1 MRRFGKG
8 ARSPATD
15 WARGVPRHPFG
26 RYVVALGL
34 IAVTVT
40 ASTVLTSRSL
50 SRQELDAGVIRTAS
64 HQIVLSQRISETAAG
79 LEGATGEATLRNGAR
94 LIAQSITELQRN
106 HEGLLSGDPAQR
118 LPGDNSPDVLQAF
131 GVVQPHYEAM
141 LGAAANLDAAIV
153 NQGAVS
159 GETIRALVTSA
170 ELFETGMGSIASIY
184 EAEASERVANL
195 EITQYILLSL
205 TLVLLLA
212 EGLLLFRP
220 AARDMQQAWRRRD
233 AEHRTAREEDQR
245 RMTYLARYDPLTG
258 LINRFL
264 FGDRL
269 QSAINRAKREGGIVA
284 LMFLDLDE
292 FKSVNDHYG
301 HGVGDE
307 LLKQVADRLKE
318 SVRASDTVA
327 RLGGDEFTVILEGA
341 QRVEDA
347 GQVATKIIRTLQE
360 PFEVGPRQLRIT
372 TSIGISLYPMDGE
385 SSEDLLRDAD
395 IAMYSA
401 KTAGRNTYQYF
412 TPELREQTSQRVAL
426 IDGLREALEAGNE
439 LDLVYQPKFDSITGT
454 VTGTEALIRW
464 QHPRLGLIR
473 PQRFIPVAE
482 ETDLI
487 IPLGEWVLDRA
498 CAQVREWRDEGLDLT
513 MSVNVSNR
521 QLRRGDLV
529 DAVERSLETHG
540 LPPDCLELE
549 ITEATLMGDVDLARR
564 AIGRLRELGVGVSI
578 DDFGTGY
585 SSLSH
590 LKRLPINSL
599 KIDRAFVRDLDS
611 SDDAVALSSA
621 IIGLARS
628 LGLDVIA
635 EGVETRA
642 QLDTLADL
650 GCTKM
655 QGFLVSHPLR
665 AVDVP
670 AFVTTGLQGL
680 IDGGI
685 VTGPAAAGHEV
696 DGPVPLSP
704 APVSPGAVADGTST
718 PL

>member
-1 MRRFGKG
+1 
-8 ARSPATD
+8 
-15 WARGVPRHPFG
+15 
-26 RYVVALGL
+26 
-34 IAVTVT
+34 
-40 ASTVLTSRSL
+40 
-50 SRQELDAGVIRTAS
+50 
-64 HQIVLSQRISETAAG
+64 
-79 LEGATGEATLRNGAR
+79 
-94 LIAQSITELQRN
+94 
-106 HEGLLSGDPAQR
+106 
-118 LPGDNSPDVLQAF
+118 
-131 GVVQPHYEAM
+131 
-141 LGAAANLDAAIV
+141 
-153 NQGAVS
+153 
-159 GETIRALVTSA
+159 
-170 ELFETGMGSIASIY
+170 
-184 EAEASERVANL
+184 
-195 EITQYILLSL
+195 
-205 TLVLLLA
+205 
-212 EGLLLFRP
+212 
-220 AARDMQQAWRRRD
+220 
-233 AEHRTAREEDQR
+233 
-245 RMTYLARYDPLTG
+245 MTYLARFDPLTG

-269 QSAINRAKREGGIVA
+269 QSAINRARREGGIVA

-301 HGVGDE
+301 HAVGDD
-307 LLKQVADRLKE
+307 LLKQVAERLTD

-347 GQVATKIIRTLQE
+347 GQVATKIIRKLQD
-360 PFEVGPRQLRIT
+360 PFQVGPRQLRIT
-372 TSIGISLYPMDGE
+372 ASIGISLYPMDGDSAE
-385 SSEDLLRDAD
+385 ELLRDAD

-412 TPELREQTSQRVAL
+412 TPELREQTTQRLAL
-426 IDGLREALEAGNE
+426 IDGLREALAAGDQ
-439 LDLVYQPKFDSITGT
+439 LGLVYQPKFDSMQGI

-464 QHPRLGLIR
+464 QHPKLGLIR

-487 IPLGEWVLDRA
+487 IPLGEWVLEKA
-498 CAQVREWRDEGLDLT
+498 CEQAREWREQGMDLV

-521 QLRRGDLV
+521 QLRRGNLV
-529 DAVERSLETHG
+529 DAVAAALKKNE
-540 LPPDCLELE
+540 LPPESLELE
-549 ITEATLMGDVDLARR
+549 ITESTLMGDVDLSRKT
-564 AIGRLRELGVGVSI
+564 IGKLRELGVGVSI

-590 LKRLPINSL
+590 LKRFPIDTL

-621 IIGLARS
+621 IISLAHS

-665 AVDVP
+665 AGDIP
-670 AFVTTGLQGL
+670 DFVNTGMRAL
-680 IDGGI
+680 IDDGI
-685 VTGPAAAGHEV
+685 VAPPPVGHDIGE
-696 DGPVPLSP
+696 LSP
-704 APVSPGAVADGTST
+704 FAPVADGTSAS
-718 PL
+718 L

>member
-1 MRRFGKG
+1 
-8 ARSPATD
+8 
-15 WARGVPRHPFG
+15 
-26 RYVVALGL
+26 
-34 IAVTVT
+34 
-40 ASTVLTSRSL
+40 
-50 SRQELDAGVIRTAS
+50 
-64 HQIVLSQRISETAAG
+64 
-79 LEGATGEATLRNGAR
+79 
-94 LIAQSITELQRN
+94 
-106 HEGLLSGDPAQR
+106 
-118 LPGDNSPDVLQAF
+118 
-131 GVVQPHYEAM
+131 
-141 LGAAANLDAAIV
+141 
-153 NQGAVS
+153 
-159 GETIRALVTSA
+159 
-170 ELFETGMGSIASIY
+170 
-184 EAEASERVANL
+184 
-195 EITQYILLSL
+195 
-205 TLVLLLA
+205 
-212 EGLLLFRP
+212 
-220 AARDMQQAWRRRD
+220 
-233 AEHRTAREEDQR
+233 
-245 RMTYLARYDPLTG
+245 MTYLARYDPLTG

-307 LLKQVADRLKE
+307 LLKQVAERLKD

-385 SSEDLLRDAD
+385 SAEDLLRDAD

-426 IDGLREALEAGNE
+426 IDGLREALEAGDE
-439 LDLVYQPKFDSITGT
+439 LDLVYQPKFDAVTGT

-464 QHPRLGLIR
+464 QHPQLGLIR

-498 CAQVREWRDEGLDLT
+498 CAQVRAWRDEGLDLT

-529 DAVERSLETHG
+529 DAVERSLSEHD
-540 LPPDCLELE
+540 LPPHCLELE

-564 AIGRLRELGVGVSI
+564 AIGRLRDLGVGVSI

-590 LKRLPINSL
+590 LKRLPINTL

-665 AVDVP
+665 AADVP

-685 VTGPAAAGHEV
+685 VSGPVPAGHEV
-696 DGPVPLSP
+696 ANPASLSP
-704 APVSPGAVADGTST
+704 VADGTPP